1 MKKIGIIG
9 FGNLGRA
16 FATGILSRGIFARE
30 DVLVCSKSDST
41 LALARERFGLYATSD
56 VSEAV
61 SACDY
66 LFLSIKKN
74 VFLELAPSIDRK
86 KLADMIIISCM
97 AGFTV
102 AQINGALG
110 FGARVVRAMPTLAIA
125 EADGIVAYT
134 KTDDEKISYMFRALG
149 FAFEVEE
156 GDIEKVTVYAA
167 CGLGFA
173 AYLLDAYVR
182 AGVALGFDEATSK
195 KIAEMDFASAIARS
209 DYKATMAEVAT
220 KGGATEYGFAHMTKN
235 GVDANIAS
243 ALLATH
249 RRLMGEPG
257 E

>member
-86 KLADMIIISCM
+86 KLADDHHQRM

-110 FGARVVRAMPTLAIA
+110 FGARVSAPCPRSPSRKPTASSLHQNGRRKDIFHVPRA
-125 EADGIVAYT
+125 
-134 KTDDEKISYMFRALG
+134 G

-156 GDIEKVTVYAA
+156 AVIEMFTVYSA
-167 CGLGFA
+167 CVMGISSFP
-173 AYLLDAYVR
+173 LDSVVR
-182 AGVALGFDEATSK
+182 ALVALGFDEATSK